1 MGKGDQKT
9 RRGKLFAGSYGVRR
23 PRKKQTNVFIPP
35 KPVIKTETTV
45 GTETKPKTRPATA
58 KTKAKAK
65 PAAKAKTTVK
75 KAATKKDKE

>member
-35 KPVIKTETTV
+35 KPVTKAKTTV
-45 GTETKPKTRPATA
+45 ETETKPKVKPPVA
-58 KTKAKAK
+58 KTKAK

-75 KAATKKDKE
+75 KAAPKKDKE

>member
-23 PRKKQTNVFIPP
+23 PRKKPTNVFIPP
-35 KPVIKTETTV
+35 KPVVKVEIAVE
-45 GTETKPKTRPATA
+45 TETKPKVKPPVA
-58 KTKAKAK
+58 KTKAK

-75 KAATKKDKE
+75 KAAPKKDKE